1 MSAEHV
7 PAFAAA
13 PERSRAT
20 IMDLKEFLF
29 PRRAAIL
36 QKWFD
41 RIVAVYPR
49 ESQNFLKARTD
60 PFANPIGG
68 TIREGIGRMYDEIF
82 PGGNLANVGP
92 ILEQIVKIHV
102 IQDFS
107 PGEALAFLPIFRK
120 VLESEIEGE
129 RRSGLAEELRGVDAR
144 IDLLTGCGLQMYDE
158 CRKKISSIKA
168 AEQDRSRSVMERMT
182 AFYEK
187 RGETAPAHKRQAAQ
201 SSGESK

>member
-1 MSAEHV
+1 
-7 PAFAAA
+7 
-13 PERSRAT
+13 
-20 IMDLKEFLF
+20 MDLKEFLS

-41 RIVAVYPR
+41 AIAAVYPR
-49 ESQNFLKARTD
+49 ESQDFLKARTD

-68 TIREGIGRMYDEIF
+68 TIREGIGRVYDEIF

-92 ILEQIVKIHV
+92 ILEQIVKIRV
-102 IQDFS
+102 VQEFP
-107 PGEALAFLPIFRK
+107 PGEALAFLPILRE
-120 VLESEIEGE
+120 VLEGEIEGE
-129 RRSGLAEELRGVDAR
+129 RRADFMEELRGVDAK
-144 IDLLTGCGLQMYDE
+144 INVLTERGLQMYDE
-158 CRKKISSIKA
+158 CRKRISRIKA

-187 RGETAPAHKRQAAQ
+187 RGETAPVHKRQAAQ